1 MFTRVAVDHIYN
13 LGRTFRLLL
22 DGFGNKMLPD
32 VGWVWDARAQSAD
45 PTGDHLT
52 RLAREWPDSDIEREG
67 SKIAEMARKMR
78 QGYKEVVSCARRV
91 IRSFPLTSRQLHPS
105 SRTICYSTRT
115 RECSWSELTT
125 SHEKV

>member
-1 MFTRVAVDHIYN
+1 MHGRNRLTPQEIILHALHENGQIQTHDLEEHIK
-13 LGRTFRLLL
+13 
-22 DGFGNKMLPD
+22 D
-32 VGWVWDARAQSAD
+32 
-45 PTGDHLT
+45 
-52 RLAREWPDSDIEREG
+52 DIEREG